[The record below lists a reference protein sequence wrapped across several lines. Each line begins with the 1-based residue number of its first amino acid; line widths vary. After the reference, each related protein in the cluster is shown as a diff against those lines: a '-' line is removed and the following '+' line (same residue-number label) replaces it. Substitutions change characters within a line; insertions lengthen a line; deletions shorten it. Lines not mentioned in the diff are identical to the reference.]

1 LSVFRNFRTTADS
14 NSSLAWK
21 IFPRC
26 SLIVRISTANNS
38 TICLCVSHT
47 DSSADK
53 GKPFADLVAERL
65 QDPAFRKE
73 YESLEEEYSLATEV
87 IALRLEKKLSQKELA
102 ELIGSSQPSIARL
115 ESGRYSNVSLS
126 FIRRV
131 AKALDAVPELH
142 LRNLR

>member
-1 LSVFRNFRTTADS
+1 MS
-14 NSSLAWK
+14 K
-21 IFPRC
+21 
-26 SLIVRISTANNS
+26 
-38 TICLCVSHT
+38 
-47 DSSADK
+47 DK

-142 LRNLR
+142 LRKLR